1 MTNITFQMLSLIFFI
16 YGLFTNILN
25 MSSLIGENNC
35 YGGDQE
41 VTESVKVRL
50 YPTDKQKCKIN
61 QNIGNRGFIWNKM
74 LGKIKHENVKPTM
87 KNLNNILKELQ
98 IDYPFLKD
106 SESSSRQQ
114 VFIDLIRAYNKHKKE
129 GAGFP
134 KFKSRKNP
142 NSSFRIQANNNNI
155 RLNVRKNRIH
165 VPTIGKIKFRTSK
178 EYKQKIHESEINNM
192 TIKYE
197 NGIYYGILNINTKH
211 TPMKHCFEAIGI
223 DIGIKRPLTCSDG
236 LKIEELDL
244 TKEEKNIKY
253 YQREMDKKEYGS
265 NHFLI
270 AQQKY
275 WKAVNKKINKKN
287 DYYHKITNN
296 IVKNNQV
303 IAIETLNIKGWFKN
317 SRWAPK
323 LQRIALYE
331 IIRQLKYKSKRNK
344 REIIQVGRFFPSSQK
359 CSNCG
364 YQYYDLE
371 LGEEDWICPECGKHH
386 DRDLNASINIKNEGL
401 RLILEEIIKT
411 IFVRDCHGLRC
422 AGIGSTIL
430 TFHSSKNMLINRESP
445 TS

>member
-1 MTNITFQMLSLIFFI
+1 
-16 YGLFTNILN
+16 
-25 MSSLIGENNC
+25 MSTVIDENNC
-35 YGGDQE
+35 YGGDQD
-41 VTESVKVRL
+41 VTEAVKVRL

-211 TPMKHCFEAIGI
+211 TPMKHCFGVIGV
-223 DIGIKRPLTCSDG
+223 DMGIRRPLTCSDG

-244 TKEEKNIKY
+244 SKEEKNIKY
-253 YQREMDKKEYGS
+253 YQKVMSKKEHGS
-265 NHFLI
+265 KHFLI
-270 AQQKY
+270 AQ
-275 WKAVNKKINKKN
+275 KKILESNKQKN
-287 DYYHKITNN
+287 QQ
-296 IVKNNQV
+296 KN
-303 IAIETLNIKGWFKN
+303 
-317 SRWAPK
+317 
-323 LQRIALYE
+323 
-331 IIRQLKYKSKRNK
+331 
-344 REIIQVGRFFPSSQK
+344 
-359 CSNCG
+359 
-364 YQYYDLE
+364 
-371 LGEEDWICPECGKHH
+371 
-386 DRDLNASINIKNEGL
+386 
-401 RLILEEIIKT
+401 
-411 IFVRDCHGLRC
+411 
-422 AGIGSTIL
+422 
-430 TFHSSKNMLINRESP
+430 
-445 TS
+445 